1 MEENRTRSLSK
12 PKPRP
17 RICVKRRLTNP
28 FKLTKRGSVF
38 ARELMNSSRD
48 IDRDFQQPPLLETRH
63 PRAPPSKTSCP
74 HPTTCRPF
82 IYLSNNIFFK
92 KDLENQHQGLSGS
105 AIEYLIWGEESS
117 LGEQADG
124 CNVTSCHRWGYLLR
138 IDPCHQGGSV
148 FPSKETNDRIRVPR
162 RVGDFNAWFRVSR
175 LPSCVPL
182 SIIFVWR
189 NIYHRNWN
197 NFCLRFLSSELLE
210 NRISM
215 WFLSSMD
222 FRFYYITFDRR
233 RLMRLLIILSIWRV
247 LRIRNFFKQ
256 RWKP

>member
-74 HPTTCRPF
+74 RPTTCRPF

-117 LGEQADG
+117 LGEQAPAATWHR
-124 CNVTSCHRWGYLLR
+124 VTAEVISS
-138 IDPCHQGGSV
+138 GSIPV
-148 FPSKETNDRIRVPR
+148 IKVDRFSPR
-162 RVGDFNAWFRVSR
+162 KKRTIEYVSR
-175 LPSCVPL
+175 VVWVISTPGFACRDYLPA
-182 SIIFVWR
+182 
-189 NIYHRNWN
+189 
-197 NFCLRFLSSELLE
+197 FLY
-210 NRISM
+210 R
-215 WFLSSMD
+215 
-222 FRFYYITFDRR
+222 
-233 RLMRLLIILSIWRV
+233 
-247 LRIRNFFKQ
+247 
-256 RWKP
+256 

>member
-1 MEENRTRSLSK
+1 
-12 PKPRP
+12 
-17 RICVKRRLTNP
+17 
-28 FKLTKRGSVF
+28 
-38 ARELMNSSRD
+38 MNSSEIPIEISNSHPCSKLDTHVR
-48 IDRDFQQPPLLETRH
+48 RRPRPVAHVQPRVVRLSISPI
-63 PRAPPSKTSCP
+63 
-74 HPTTCRPF
+74 
-82 IYLSNNIFFK
+82 IYFLKRSWEPASGVIWLGHRISN
-92 KDLENQHQGLSGS
+92 LRRRVLPWWTGT
-105 AIEYLIWGEESS
+105 
-117 LGEQADG
+117 G

-175 LPSCVPL
+175 LPSCIPL